1 VFEMMDIVLYA
12 AVVVSLFYT
21 SASLVGWLFNLFSA
35 KCLADKKTVQNG
47 ASRLISLVIL
57 RWGELRKETAYEIV
71 TGGYVV
77 TIKKK

>member
-1 VFEMMDIVLYA
+1 MVDIVLYA

-21 SASLVGWLFNLFSA
+21 SASLVGWLFNLLSA

-47 ASRLISLVIL
+47 ASKLISLVIL